1 MAPCKREKVARLHIP
16 RLGTPGRTELSTNG
30 TCQPEKTENLASE
43 CPRRA
48 TYTVRQAAAPRSKE
62 NRKNRNAFQM
72 FWITA
77 RFRGEAMLSTKVPFE
92 FQREG
97 LAPRHGFEPR
107 FTAPKAAVLPLDD
120 RGSFGGI
127 EQH

>member
-62 NRKNRNAFQM
+62 NRKNRNMCQM
-72 FWITA
+72 FGIRV
-77 RFRGEAMLSTKVPFE
+77 RFRDDAMLSTKVLGEFE
-92 FQREG
+92 VQ
-97 LAPRHGFEPR
+97 
-107 FTAPKAAVLPLDD
+107 
-120 RGSFGGI
+120 
-127 EQH
+127 